1 MSEYRLGVIE
11 GRFADL
17 VWENEPITA
26 AELAKKCEG
35 VFHWKKT
42 TAYTVLKRLIGKGYL
57 KNEDATVTAL
67 VPREEVQEADGKGRG
82 DLPDLPAGFL
92 FQPEP
97 GICGFQLRRRPALVP
112 GGVHRQEKADGP
124 GGCRIAEIRG

>member
-42 TAYTVLKRLIGKGYL
+42 TASTVLKRLSNKGL
-57 KNEDATVTAL
+57 FMTEKGVVTSRISRQDFYSNQS
-67 VPREEVQEADGKGRG
+67 REYVDSSFGG
-82 DLPDLPAGFL
+82 DLPSFL
-92 FQPEP
+92 AAFTAKKKLTAQEVAA
-97 GICGFQLRRRPALVP
+97 LRKFV
-112 GGVHRQEKADGP
+112 
-124 GGCRIAEIRG
+124 AEYPTEGEE

>member
-42 TAYTVLKRLIGKGYL
+42 TAYTVLKRLSNKGL
-57 KNEDATVTAL
+57 FQTVGGVVTSLITRQEFYSNQSREYVDSHFGGDFPSFLAAFTAKKRLTAKEVAALRKL
-67 VPREEVQEADGKGRG
+67 VADY
-82 DLPDLPAGFL
+82 PAGG
-92 FQPEP
+92 E
-97 GICGFQLRRRPALVP
+97 
-112 GGVHRQEKADGP
+112 E
-124 GGCRIAEIRG
+124 EE

>member
-1 MSEYRLGVIE
+1 MSEYRLGVVE

-42 TAYTVLKRLIGKGYL
+42 TAYTVLNKGL
-57 KNEDATVTAL
+57 FVTEKG
-67 VPREEVQEADGKGRG
+67 VVTSRISRQEFYSNQSREYVDSSFGG
-82 DLPDLPAGFL
+82 DLPSFLVAFTARKKLTAQEVAALRKFVAEYPAEG
-92 FQPEP
+92 E
-97 GICGFQLRRRPALVP
+97 
-112 GGVHRQEKADGP
+112 E
-124 GGCRIAEIRG
+124 